1 MKNRGRRR
9 LVQYNNRD
17 LYERQEEEWPVRICI
32 EVLRNHL
39 TLRDDLAR
47 DGWRQRDVTATAIDI
62 SHPAIQDE
70 ESARSR
76 LTKLGLLTSN
86 NLRIGFQACG

>member
-1 MKNRGRRR
+1 MRISI
-9 LVQYNNRD
+9 
-17 LYERQEEEWPVRICI
+17 EE
-32 EVLRNHL
+32 LRKHL

-62 SHPAIQDE
+62 SHPAILDE

-86 NLRIGFQACG
+86 NLRIDFHACR